1 MFSLAFHLHLRPSE
15 KTAAK
20 GPTFSQNPPSV
31 RCGFWMKMLA
41 LEGGLELMK
50 AERIDG
56 EVRIKKPAMCR
67 LAIDDDSYI
76 F

>member
-1 MFSLAFHLHLRPSE
+1 MTFHATIFVQVKNSGQGAHVFSKPS
-15 KTAAK
+15 
-20 GPTFSQNPPSV
+20 SV